1 MKRGVVVMVA
11 AVAVLVLIGG
21 GVLGAMMT
29 SQATQELDTALLHA
43 KFAAGYNSTA
53 EIELHLHHVVNCIE
67 GKSGK
72 NYFKPS
78 GDVCEGFKGNGLLA
92 DLKDSGM
99 AGAHALPY
107 VEIADSVAL
116 WGLAQGMRKDVGRAK
131 VAAQVAASILAQAKA
146 NFK

>member
-1 MKRGVVVMVA
+1 MTRVYW
-11 AVAVLVLIGG
+11 AVLIMLMVGAL
-21 GVLGAMMT
+21 VASVASGAMMER
-29 SQATQELDTALLHA
+29 AAKKELDTAIFHA
-43 KFAAGYNSTA
+43 KLAAGYNNTT

-72 NYFKPS
+72 DYFQAS
-78 GDVCEGFKGNGLLA
+78 GDVCQGMGNGLSA

-107 VEIADSVAL
+107 TEIADQVAL
-116 WGLAQGMRKDVGRAK
+116 WGVAQGMRKDVGRAR
-131 VAAQVAASILAQAKA
+131 AAADAARRILELAKA